1 MIRCT
6 DKRCL
11 DGEPIDDQ
19 PAPRWA
25 HDGLMMCPRCIGA
38 MEKNLAETPAMLQ
51 LLRAYLGGHTTS
63 RGDGRGS
70 TAWPIPLNVTA
81 HDLLQSYPAVLSSWV
96 RLVCDERSLRG
107 PDYPEPAALAGWL
120 LSQLDWLVAQPW
132 VDDLADEIRDLSNT
146 AHGIAAVRHRRYRL
160 EPPCPDCGAR
170 ELGRWDG
177 SDQVDCASCGRS
189 WPHERLPAMVRLAL
203 DDSRGFVTA
212 QQAAEQLGVTAAT
225 FRQWVHRGKVRKL
238 GTVDGTAR
246 YSAADVDTLK
256 AQEGAA

>member
-6 DKRCL
+6 DKLCL
-11 DGEPIDDQ
+11 DGDPIDDL

-25 HDGLMMCPRCIGA
+25 LASTMLCRRCA
-38 MEKNLAETPAMLQ
+38 AALEQRLAETAAMVD
-51 LLRAYLGGHTTS
+51 LLRAHLGGHTTT

-70 TAWPIPLNVTA
+70 TAWPIPLNVNA
-81 HDLLQSYPAVLSSWV
+81 HDLLQHYPAVLSSWV
-96 RLVCDERSLRG
+96 RMVCEERSLRG
-107 PDYPEPAALAGWL
+107 PDRPDPAVLSGWL
-120 LSQLDWLVAQPW
+120 LSQLDWLVEQPW

-146 AHGIAAVRHRRYRL
+146 AHGITAVRHRRYRL
-160 EPPCPDCGAR
+160 EPACPSCDAR

-189 WPHERLPAMVRLAL
+189 WPHERYPALIRLAL
-203 DDSRGFVTA
+203 DDSRGSLTA
-212 QQAAEQLGVTAAT
+212 SEAAQRLGVSASRVSQLVAAG
-225 FRQWVHRGKVRKL
+225 RIKKL

-246 YSAADVDTLK
+246 YSTADVEAHK